1 MKTATEKYN
10 TVLEGTLNKKEFVR
24 QMRQQFPNFI
34 SQFNGFDD
42 SVQILKNKGMI
53 FEVKKEEA
61 KYPEVNISL
70 DVIERGIDIELAAKD
85 IDPVGYVSKEQYLEA
100 KRKAVHNLTLNLNH
114 YIDLMAGESNKVDKN
129 DKAKEF
135 KKGEEVDVPNG
146 MKKAEL
152 KENTKPSL
160 RESVVLA
167 IEAINNEYKN
177 IPGVNHIIKEFIK
190 THAQDIMNGAN
201 SVEQFNEYISKNYEA
216 LSKTKTTIKE
226 EDVSHLQQVIDLIY
240 DAGQIANDV
249 PATATDF
256 MEAIGQEFE
265 IDFEFGRQKEESK
278 TSIDE
283 KEGVPHFTKDG
294 KEWKGKVHKMPD
306 GSLMS
311 GNPHDENG
319 SGPNGE
325 SEKLHH
331 KEDLNEED
339 VDTEGY
345 VELMGPNF
353 DTAVE
358 SLVMSFEEWKSG
370 PMTEPSMVPHAKKD
384 VLSYLDTKLDR
395 SLSEKKANK
404 DFDGDGKIE
413 SGEEEYKG
421 SKDKAIKN
429 AMSEAKTT
437 PNKSEDQLKEAV
449 KMIIKK
455 VLKEEVITEAAT
467 AQLSK
472 FGEEYSDFGGTKL
485 IVNQLENIVTEIE
498 SFYDRIN
505 GKVSEIFNK
514 MGEVTNEEGLK
525 VGGFI
530 APALENSFRQD
541 LRPVQKSFL
550 TSIELPRIKTISK
563 SDIDR
568 AKAGGELEEEPKQ
581 TLFTPVVESKSKKKK

>member
-85 IDPVGYVSKEQYLEA
+85 IDPVGYISKEQYLEA

-129 DKAKEF
+129 DKMKEV
-135 KKGEEVDVPNG
+135 KKGEEIDVPNG
-146 MKKAEL
+146 MKKADL
-152 KENTKPSL
+152 KENYTEEQIQSAINRIKERKVSTPIEEVEEPSL
-160 RESVVLA
+160 RETVTSA
-167 IEAINNEYKN
+167 IGAIQSKYEN
-177 IPGVNHIIKEFIK
+177 IPGINQIIKEFIK
-190 THAQDIMNGAN
+190 THAQDIMDGAEP
-201 SVEQFNEYISKNYEA
+201 VEGFNNYISTNYEA
-216 LSKTKTTIKE
+216 LAETE
-226 EDVSHLQQVIDLIY
+226 
-240 DAGQIANDV
+240 
-249 PATATDF
+249 
-256 MEAIGQEFE
+256 
-265 IDFEFGRQKEESK
+265 
-278 TSIDE
+278 TSIEE

-306 GSLMS
+306 NSLMS
-311 GNPHDENG
+311 GDPHDENG

-331 KEDLNEED
+331 KEDLKEED
-339 VDTEGY
+339 VALTDQVFDIIYAAGKAADDIEGTA
-345 VELMGPNF
+345 MNF
-353 DTAVE
+353 MEAIGQE
-358 SLVMSFEEWKSG
+358 FEIDFEFG
-370 PMTEPSMVPHAKKD
+370 RTMQEA
-384 VLSYLDTKLDR
+384 
-395 SLSEKKANK
+395 EKKANK
-404 DFDGDGKIE
+404 DYDGDGEIE

-429 AMSEAKTT
+429 AMSEAKTSSS
-437 PNKSEDQLKEAV
+437 KSEDQLKEAV

-472 FGEEYSDFGGTKL
+472 FGEEYSDFGGTKQ
-485 IVNQLENIVTEIE
+485 IVNQLENIVTEVE

-505 GKVSEIFNK
+505 GKVKDIFVK

-530 APALENSFRQD
+530 APALEASFRQD
-541 LRPVQKSFL
+541 LRPVQKTFL
-550 TSIELPRIKTISK
+550 VGIELPRVKTISRA
-563 SDIDR
+563 DVDR
-568 AKAGGELEEEPKQ
+568 VNAGGELEEEPKQ
-581 TLFTPVVESKSKKKK
+581 TIFTPVVESKSKKKK